1 MRSGKCFSRR
11 SIGGFNALIIVS
23 RFYSRKLKIIY
34 LCTYVFMSVKRL
46 KTNHYAGLKRV
57 KILIPGMMEEISNS
71 RYLLTLAPV

>member
-1 MRSGKCFSRR
+1 M
-11 SIGGFNALIIVS
+11 
-23 RFYSRKLKIIY
+23 YSL
-34 LCTYVFMSVKRL
+34 SVKRL